1 MQQTSPLI
9 EVIDLKVQFPLDEGT
24 VRAVDGVSFTIPA
37 GKTLGVVGESGCG
50 KSVTARAILRIVP
63 SPGRIV
69 DGKILFHRPGAPPAA
84 EPVSPGPNGAREPAA
99 AMKTVDLTAMDH
111 RGKAIRNIRGNDIAM
126 IFQEPMTS
134 LSPVHTIGNQ
144 LIEAIQLHR
153 EASKEEARAL
163 ATEMLEL
170 VGVPRAA
177 ERLKDYPHQFSGGMR
192 QRAMIAMALSCQ
204 PSLLIADEPTT
215 ALDVTTEAQIL
226 DLMRGVQQNTGM
238 AVMLIT
244 HNLGVVAEMAQEVV
258 VMYLGKVV
266 ERADVES
273 LFYNPQH
280 PYTQALLESIP
291 RIGRRVEDLNVIE
304 GSVPDPMHIPG
315 GCPFHTR
322 CPEFLPGLCDV
333 VVPQLKDVRPG
344 HAVSCLRREEYTH
357 DSDD

>member
-1 MQQTSPLI
+1 M
-9 EVIDLKVQFPLDEGT
+9 
-24 VRAVDGVSFTIPA
+24 
-37 GKTLGVVGESGCG
+37 VGESGCG

-69 DGKILFHRPGAPPAA
+69 EGKITYHRPRTQNRNGQQAPQTSDTDQPADA
-84 EPVSPGPNGAREPAA
+84 GTTIE
-99 AMKTVDLTAMDH
+99 LTALDH

-144 LIEAIQLHR
+144 LVEAIQLHR
-153 EASKEEARAL
+153 DASKEEATAL
-163 ATEMLEL
+163 AAEMLDL
-170 VGVPRAA
+170 VGVPRAK

-226 DLMRGVQQNTGM
+226 DLIRGVQQKTGM

-258 VMYLGKVV
+258 VMYLGKIV
-266 ERADVES
+266 ERTDVES
-273 LFYNPQH
+273 LFYDPQH
-280 PYTQALLESIP
+280 PYTRALLESIP
-291 RIGRRVEDLNVIE
+291 RIGKRVEDLEVIA
-304 GSVPDPMHIPG
+304 GNVPDPMHIPR

-322 CPEFLPGLCDV
+322 CPEFLPGLCDM
-333 VVPQLKDVRPG
+333 VVPELKDVRPG
-344 HAVSCLRREEYTH
+344 HAVSCLRREEVTH
-357 DSDD
+357 DSVE